1 MWQDPLP
8 SGTCQEHPGHHVGL
22 LRGGRAG
29 GEQRE
34 AGGRALFTAINKSN
48 EH

>member
-29 GEQRE
+29 GEQQE
-34 AGGRALFTAINKSN
+34 AIPKNMHTRRQTSLQ
-48 EH
+48 